1 MQATEQ
7 QIATITKLI
16 SLLNINGSE
25 IVSLTSDEISEVLD
39 APEAFTYA
47 DGQKPAHSKSA
58 DEVGALGLSVVN
70 AALPES
76 VEISA
81 EQLNSLKALLTSLI
95 ETVASLESVDIDP
108 ESKSNGEEA
117 SSDAEKRTWGA
128 VALEA
133 GKWTA
138 ATGAGVA
145 VGALTG
151 GLGWVA
157 MGVGGAVGAGA
168 LGVKRAVTA
177 KKAVSTDSAPSMP
190 VTPAKSGSFSC
201 GACGTTSA
209 KPASNMIEGEERN
222 QDAGAKDNGN
232 GNGGI

>member
-1 MQATEQ
+1 MKATPD
-7 QIATITKLI
+7 QIATINN
-16 SLLNINGSE
+16 LLGLFDSSRSESITVTADQINAVLNVE
-25 IVSLTSDEISEVLD
+25 QALTFE
-39 APEAFTYA
+39 EA
-47 DGQKPAHSKSA
+47 QKPVLSKSA
-58 DEVGALGLSVVN
+58 EEVDALGLDVVN

-81 EQLNSLKALLTSLI
+81 EQLNSLKALFKSLI
-95 ETVASLESVDIDP
+95 TTVVNDAEAET
-108 ESKSNGEEA
+108 KSNAEEA
-117 SSDAEKRTWGA
+117 STDAEKRTWGA

-177 KKAVSTDSAPSMP
+177 KKDASTTDKEPLLPASA
-190 VTPAKSGSFSC
+190 TPAKSGLFSGC
-201 GACGTTSA
+201 NCASSSTPGERTIADAEQDQDLGAGA
-209 KPASNMIEGEERN
+209 GGK
-222 QDAGAKDNGN
+222 DAGLHS
-232 GNGGI
+232 